1 MKLRERSRT
10 MLIPGNRLQP
20 SDVHAAAASGARA
33 GAGFETGKEGGLQ
46 ASLGSCEPFLGDM
59 HKPGKLQAALK
70 VARPSP

>member
-20 SDVHAAAASGARA
+20 SDVHAAAASGAQA
-33 GAGFETGKEGGLQ
+33 GGGYEAGKEGGLQ
-46 ASLGSCEPFLGDM
+46 ASLGSCQPFFGDL

-70 VARPSP
+70 VARLSS